1 MASETRNR
9 IVDSARQLFWE
20 QGYESTTL
28 AEIAER
34 SGAMP
39 GSIYYFFKTK
49 EAILDAVVD
58 HYDEQLGA
66 WLIDPVFGQT
76 DDPVER
82 IFGVIDT
89 YRSFLVE
96 THFSLGC
103 PVGGLA
109 LELGEEFAAVRGK
122 VSKIYGDLTE
132 AMASCAREI
141 VQGASGNGT
150 ASDRA
155 GSNGASAES
164 APGETGPAAWPSS
177 HELAALCLTVIEGGI
192 VQARALQSI
201 EPFDRSVACLRDY
214 IGRLQSA

>member
-1 MASETRNR
+1 MASETRDR

-20 QGYESTTL
+20 QGFESTTL
-28 AEIAER
+28 AQIAER
-34 SGAMP
+34 SEAMP

-49 EAILDAVVD
+49 DAILHAVID

-66 WLIDPVFGQT
+66 WLIDPVFGRT

-96 THFSLGC
+96 THFTLGC

-109 LELGEEFAAVRGK
+109 LELGGESADARAK
-122 VSKIYGDLTE
+122 VSKIFDDLTS
-132 AMASCAREI
+132 AMESCAREI
-141 VQGASGNGT
+141 AARTST
-150 ASDRA
+150 A
-155 GSNGASAES
+155 
-164 APGETGPAAWPSS
+164 GPSPEA
-177 HELAALCLTVIEGGI
+177 LAALCLTVIEGGI

-201 EPFDRSVACLRDY
+201 EPFDRSVTCLRDY
-214 IGRLQSA
+214 VDRLLAD

>member
-1 MASETRNR
+1 MATDTRER
-9 IVDSARQLFWE
+9 IVDTARQLFWE
-20 QGYESTTL
+20 QGFESTTL

-58 HYDEQLGA
+58 HYDGQLGA
-66 WLIDPVFGQT
+66 WLIEPVFGRT
-76 DDPVER
+76 NDPVER
-82 IFGVIDT
+82 IFGVIGT

-96 THFSLGC
+96 TRFSLGC

-109 LELGEEFAAVRGK
+109 LELGPELADVRAK
-122 VSKIYGDLTE
+122 VSKIFDDLNA
-132 AMASCAREI
+132 AMGSCARDI
-141 VQGASGNGT
+141 VDSVEGNGPT
-150 ASDRA
+150 A
-155 GSNGASAES
+155 E
-164 APGETGPAAWPSS
+164 
-177 HELAALCLTVIEGGI
+177 ELAALCLTVIEGGI

-214 IGRLQSA
+214 IDRLKQA

>member
-1 MASETRNR
+1 MASETRDR

-28 AEIAER
+28 AEIADR

-66 WLIDPVFGQT
+66 WLIDPVFGRT

-109 LELGEEFAAVRGK
+109 LELGEELADVRAQ
-122 VSKIYGDLTE
+122 VSKIFDDLTE
-132 AMASCAREI
+132 AMESCARE
-141 VQGASGNGT
+141 VVSAAGQDGPT
-150 ASDRA
+150 A
-155 GSNGASAES
+155 E
-164 APGETGPAAWPSS
+164 
-177 HELAALCLTVIEGGI
+177 ELAALCLTVIAGGV
-192 VQARALQSI
+192 VQVRALQTI

-214 IGRLQSA
+214 IGRLRAA